1 MPDAQVSLEPA
12 EETTDAGSDIFYP
25 TKSIGRKPLV
35 PEERI

>member
-12 EETTDAGSDIFYP
+12 EETTDPGSDIFYP
-25 TKSIGRKPLV
+25 TNSIDRKPSV